1 MPQERTLLSWRR
13 TALTLSVASF
23 ALARLALSESA
34 VLAELFT
41 AIALVGIAVVV
52 IKSAR
57 QYKGSVGAAGISTFI
72 VAMTVFLLGVIE
84 ILLVLKE

>member
-1 MPQERTLLSWRR
+1 MIKYARGRR

-23 ALARLALSESA
+23 TLARLALSESA
-34 VLAELFT
+34 ALAELFT

-52 IKSAR
+52 IKSTR
-57 QYKGSVGAAGISTFI
+57 QYKSSAGAAGISTFI
-72 VAMTVFLLGVIE
+72 VAMTAFLLGVIE